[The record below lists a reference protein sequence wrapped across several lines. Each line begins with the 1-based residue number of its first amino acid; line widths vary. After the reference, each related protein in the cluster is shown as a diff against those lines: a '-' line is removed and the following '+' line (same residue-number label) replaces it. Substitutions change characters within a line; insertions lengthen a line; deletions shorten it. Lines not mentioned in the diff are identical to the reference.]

1 MTERAGDISHGG
13 TAVGSGIEHSAP
25 QPALMY
31 LVLATPRSGSTMLCS
46 ALTASGNAGEP
57 LEFFHPNRVDPYV
70 GRTGRWSIPE
80 YMADVTARH
89 TSPNGYFGFKIHGHH
104 YEHFFGSNRDA
115 GQAFLRQFHRFILI
129 HRRNKI
135 DQAISDMLANERQV
149 WNITDPAKRP
159 PERDF
164 RPEDVERIAASLAQ
178 IAHADR
184 ILRDAAA
191 PFRSM
196 TLDVAY
202 EDLVEDQEGE
212 IARAMV
218 HLDLEIDFD
227 DLPRPTTLKMSG
239 DRTRKMR
246 DDFLRAINGG
256 AGRLVTV
263 GGRR

>member
-1 MTERAGDISHGG
+1 MTERASDVSQRNRTVDGG
-13 TAVGSGIEHSAP
+13 NDLSAR
-25 QPALMY
+25 QPTLMY

-46 ALTASGNAGEP
+46 ALTASGIAGEP
-57 LEFFHPNRVDPYV
+57 REFLHPNRVDPYV
-70 GRTGRWSIPE
+70 AEKGYWSIPE

-89 TSPNGYFGFKIHGHH
+89 TTPNGYFGFKIHSHH

-115 GQAFLRQFHRFILI
+115 GLTFLRQFHRFIRI
-129 HRRNKI
+129 YRRNKV
-135 DQAISDMLANERQV
+135 DQAISEMLANERQV

-164 RPEDVERIAASLAQ
+164 RPDDVERIAATLAQ
-178 IAHADR
+178 IAHSER
-184 ILRDAAA
+184 TLRDAAA
-191 PFRSM
+191 PFRST

-218 HLDLEIDFD
+218 HLDLEIDID
-227 DLPRPTTLKMSG
+227 DLPKPTTLKVSG
-239 DRTRKMR
+239 DRTRRMT

-256 AGRLVTV
+256 AARLGSL